1 MKRINNYKMLTTGAS
16 LFILVF
22 LLNSCVKSRSGET
35 DFSGLKPVVLI
46 PEGGLN
52 AFGAAALTFPG
63 SDASDTA
70 YFHVNYAATNVAPQ
84 DETVTLAVD
93 QTALQTYN
101 TNNPGSQYALF
112 PDSIYSFTST
122 SVTVKKGDNY
132 TDNIPVV
139 VYPDKID
146 PTQSYMLPISIKGG
160 PAGSTISGNF
170 GTIYYHVIGNPI
182 AGTYNTWRWRR
193 WNAAD
198 SSGTPNYDEQYG
210 PTIFAPDNPTT
221 VEVGSGYYNGPRYVI
236 SFTNNGGVLSNF
248 TVTLNPADLTTWPGV
263 GISLTSGPTVMAADP
278 VHGFYQFT
286 YTVSSGGNP
295 RTLIDT
301 YSK

>member
-1 MKRINNYKMLTTGAS
+1 MKRINNHKIFTMGAG
-16 LFILVF
+16 LLATVI
-22 LLNSCVKSRSGET
+22 LLNSCVKSRSGDT

-63 SDASDTA
+63 TDPTDTA
-70 YFHVNYAATNVAPQ
+70 YFHVNYAATNVAPA

-93 QTALQTYN
+93 QAALQAYN
-101 TNNPGSQYALF
+101 STSSIQYALF
-112 PDSIYSFTST
+112 PDSIYSFKAT
-122 SVTVKKGDNY
+122 SVTVKKGNNYSDNV
-132 TDNIPVV
+132 PLVV
-139 VYPDKID
+139 FPDKID

-160 PAGSTISGNF
+160 PTGSTISGNF

-182 AGTYNTWRWRR
+182 AGTYNIWRWRR

-198 SSGTPNYDEQYG
+198 SSGTPNYDNQYG
-210 PTIFAPDNPTT
+210 PTIFAPDDATT

-236 SFTNNGGVLSNF
+236 TFTNNGGVLSNF
-248 TVTLNPADLTTWPGV
+248 HVSLNPADLSTWPGV
-263 GISLTSGPTVMAADP
+263 GISLTAGPTIMAADP

-301 YSK
+301 YSKQ

>member
-1 MKRINNYKMLTTGAS
+1 MKRVYKYKVLTTGAG
-16 LFILVF
+16 LFLMGF
-22 LLNSCVKSRSGET
+22 LLNSCVKSRSGDT

-52 AFGAAALTFPG
+52 AFGASALTFPG
-63 SDASDTA
+63 ADPSDTA
-70 YFHVNYAATNVAPQ
+70 FFHVNYAATNVAPA
-84 DETVTLAVD
+84 DETITLSVD
-93 QTALQTYN
+93 QAAMQAYN
-101 TNNPGSQYALF
+101 TTSAVQYSLF
-112 PDSIYSFTST
+112 PDSIYSFKST
-122 SVTVKKGDNY
+122 TVTVKKGNNY

-139 VYPDKID
+139 VFPDKID

-182 AGTYNTWRWRR
+182 AGTYNWRWRR
-193 WNAAD
+193 WNAPD
-198 SSGTPNYDEQYG
+198 SSGAPNNDVQEG
-210 PTIFAPDNPTT
+210 PIAFAPDDPTT
-221 VEVGSGYYNGPRYVI
+221 VEVFSGYFENARYVI
-236 SFTNNGGVLSNF
+236 TFTNNGGVLSNF
-248 TVTLNPADLTTWPGV
+248 SVSLNPDDVKSQFVPN
-263 GISLTSGPTVMAADP
+263 GISLTSGPTIMAADP